1 MKTLV
6 IAKKV
11 VIELIR
17 DKRTVLLMF
26 VAPLLILCLLNLMFS
41 ASTKTKVTIGTVDVN
56 NQINRKMDQVDGT
69 TVKKYE
75 SEKHAKKAL
84 DANSLDGVISY
95 KSKQYDVTYA
105 NLDVSKTV
113 MTKKVLE
120 SALMK
125 DNVSKLQSMVVKQ
138 GQVIAKLT
146 GQQESVKMNKSK
158 ISIKNHYNYGNS
170 KTNFFDK
177 MAPILIGFFVFFL
190 CIFNFRNG
198 AIKRTNK
205 WYSRKIISYTCK
217 EKRNSLWIYARL
229 WLNGI
234 GASKSDNSCRN

>member
-1 MKTLV
+1 
-6 IAKKV
+6 
-11 VIELIR
+11 
-17 DKRTVLLMF
+17 
-26 VAPLLILCLLNLMFS
+26 
-41 ASTKTKVTIGTVDVN
+41 
-56 NQINRKMDQVDGT
+56 MDQVDGI

-75 SEKHAKKAL
+75 SEKHAKKDL

-138 GQVIAKLT
+138 GQVIARLT

-158 ISIKNHYNYGNS
+158 ISIKNHYNYDGPN
-170 KTNFFDK
+170 TNRIFC
-177 MAPILIGFFVFFL
+177 VFL

-217 EKRNSLWIYARL
+217 EKRNSLWIYVRL